1 MGFRPTSTSTE
12 KCTKTGYSV
21 FFTDFFFLF
30 FGFCLS
36 WGLF

>member
-1 MGFRPTSTSTE
+1 MSTSTE
-12 KCTKTGYSV
+12 KCTKSRHSV
-21 FFTDFFFLF
+21 FFADFFLFFF

>member
-1 MGFRPTSTSTE
+1 MSTSTE
-12 KCTKTGYSV
+12 KCTKSRHGV
-21 FFTDFFFLF
+21 FFADFFLFF